1 MRLEAFDTQGS
12 SNMMNKSL
20 STTKVMLAA
29 ILASAVLTCQ
39 AKDLPTIGSVQ
50 GIYKYSF
57 PNALMDSTQYT
68 SENRLLLM
76 STSLTTAYFD
86 VHLEWANGHS
96 CDLSGIA
103 DVMSEQVLTYSTPS
117 IMEKTCTFNI
127 TLDTNKFVLNDENRE
142 CRIISC
148 GSRGMLDGVEFEY
161 DTVEKITPATIKETP
176 SFIRAMSEYK
186 TEDTAVSE

>member
-1 MRLEAFDTQGS
+1 MDKRLE
-12 SNMMNKSL
+12 MMVNNQ
-20 STTKVMLAA
+20 STIKVIFAA
-29 ILASAVLTCQ
+29 ILVSAVLTCQ
-39 AKDLPTIGSVQ
+39 AKDFPTVDSVQ

-68 SENRLLLM
+68 SENRFLLM
-76 STSLTTAYFD
+76 STSPATAYFD

-103 DVMSEQVLTYSTPS
+103 DVLSQQVLSYSTPS
-117 IMEKTCTFNI
+117 ILEKTCTFNI
-127 TLDTNKFVLNDENRE
+127 DLGSNKLVFGDSNGA
-142 CRIISC
+142 CRLISC

-161 DTVEKITPATIKETP
+161 ETVEKITPAIIKETP
-176 SFIRAMSEYK
+176 SFIRAMSEYR

>member
-1 MRLEAFDTQGS
+1 MIVK
-12 SNMMNKSL
+12 NL

-39 AKDLPTIGSVQ
+39 AKDLPTIDSVQ

-68 SENRLLLM
+68 SENRFLLM
-76 STSLTTAYFD
+76 PTSPATAYFD

-103 DVMSEQVLTYSTPS
+103 EVASQSMLTYTTPTFDDG
-117 IMEKTCTFNI
+117 ICNFNI
-127 TLDTNKFVLNDENRE
+127 TLDTNKFVLNDKNRE
-142 CRIISC
+142 CRRISC

-161 DTVEKITPATIKETP
+161 DTVEEITPATIKEMP